1 MEDDKERA
9 SASAPPPPSYE
20 EAAFR
25 MFGLVCNKCVTLI
38 ISSVLTS
45 QLQLNATASQPGHI
59 HSLRVLGTERTRDS
73 FLKLAT
79 ANTFTG
85 MTIADIINDVQH
97 TADRLQRL
105 DIFDSVN
112 VILDTSRDP
121 FAAQDAFDV
130 IFSVKEKSR
139 FFLKTGTEIGNGEGN
154 MVSSNSC
161 DASTSITKK
170 LTRVICR
177 MAL

>member
-1 MEDDKERA
+1 M
-9 SASAPPPPSYE
+9 
-20 EAAFR
+20 
-25 MFGLVCNKCVTLI
+25 
-38 ISSVLTS
+38 
-45 QLQLNATASQPGHI
+45 
-59 HSLRVLGTERTRDS
+59 LGTERTRDS

-121 FAAQDAFDV
+121 FAAKDAFDV

-154 MVSSNSC
+154 MVNSNSC
-161 DASTSITKK
+161 DASTSITMK